1 MGLSEKR
8 FRDLSMK
15 IRDLARQ
22 TTDFYRKY
30 EKFSGPAIFAL
41 GFIWDALT
49 LRRID
54 NLSDN
59 LILLGYL
66 VLTGIL
72 IALSL
77 RLQEGGRIPERLQG
91 IAPRFPWVMQ
101 FCFGGLFSSYV
112 IFYFKSV
119 SFTRTAFFF
128 LILVGL
134 LIANEFLKNRLQ
146 NRTLLAVLYSF
157 CCFSFLAFF
166 IPVILQ
172 IIRPWVFVLA
182 GGIGTVFSLIVFA
195 SGLYTRNK
203 KFAMKQA
210 VRQVAAPILGVFLF
224 LNVLYFT
231 NLIPPVPLAL
241 KTGHPYHAV
250 AKTPE
255 GFEVEYVTSSLLR
268 FWRTWDDPFYW
279 TPGASVYCLT
289 AIFAPGSV
297 QVPLLHVWSHK
308 TDSGWKVTDRM
319 PFNITGGRN
328 GGYRWY
334 SKKNSIVPG
343 RWRVQIQTATGQII
357 GEVNFTIKEDAAPR
371 PLRTELIP

>member
-1 MGLSEKR
+1 
-8 FRDLSMK
+8 MK
-15 IRDLARQ
+15 IRDLVRQ
-22 TTDFYRKY
+22 TTDLYRKY

-41 GFIWDALT
+41 GFAWDALT

-66 VLTGIL
+66 ILTGTVMVFH
-72 IALSL
+72 L
-77 RLQEGGRIPERLQG
+77 RLQEGTHLPARLQRV
-91 IAPRFPWVMQ
+91 APRFPWVMQ

-134 LIANEFLKNRLQ
+134 LIVNEFLENRLQ
-146 NRTLLAVLYSF
+146 NRTLLAILYSF

-166 IPVILQ
+166 LPVVLQ
-172 IIRPWVFVLA
+172 IIHSWVFVLA
-182 GGIGTVFSLIVFA
+182 GVIGTVFSLTVFA
-195 SGLYTRNK
+195 LGLCIKNK
-203 KFAMKQA
+203 NINMNQA

-224 LNVLYFT
+224 LNLLYFA

-250 AKTPE
+250 AKTSE
-255 GFEVEYVTSSLLR
+255 GFEVKYVHPSLLR

-279 TPGASVYCLT
+279 TPGESVYCLT
-289 AIFAPGSV
+289 AIFAPGSA

-319 PFNITGGRN
+319 PFSIPGGRD

-334 SKKNSIVPG
+334 SKKNSVAPG
-343 RWRVQIQTATGQII
+343 RWRVQVQTATGQII
-357 GEVNFTIKEDAAPR
+357 GEVNFTIKEGSPPR
-371 PLRTELIP
+371 PLRMELIP